1 MISAGADAHRA
12 RWWREAV
19 LYEVYVRS
27 FADADGDGVGDL
39 AGVVNRLPYLAD
51 LGVDAV
57 WVTPFYA
64 SPGADQGYDISDH
77 CRVDPAYGSL
87 DDIQTLIA
95 RAHGLGLRLVIDIV
109 PNHTS
114 VEHPWFVRA
123 RHDPPGSQS
132 RSRYH
137 LQPGRGPDGTL
148 PPNGWQS
155 IFGGPAWT
163 RLPDG
168 EWYLHL
174 FDVSQPDLNWRHPDV
189 VAAFDDVLRFW
200 LDLGV
205 DGIRVDA
212 AGALDKAPDYPDQL
226 VDGSHPYSDRPAVH
240 EIYRHWRALLDGYS
254 PPRYAVA
261 EAWGRPEV
269 AMAYAQPGALDQSF
283 TFDLLGVRWQADEI
297 RALVRRYIDLAAD
310 DDHLPAWIIGS
321 HDVTRAATR
330 WPDGRWLALL
340 MLVMALPGST
350 TLYAGDE
357 LGLPQADVPTQDR
370 RDPTLARSGGKD
382 LGRDGARVPLP
393 WTADPSTAHG
403 FSPIGGDPPWLPQPA
418 GWGDLA
424 VEGQRVRPDSSW
436 WRVREALRRRRE
448 LWCGATTSV
457 EWLFGPPGVLA
468 LRRGSAVCVLSTC
481 EADTDLDVVL
491 LGGRIVH
498 ANVPISGRRL
508 PTSAAVWMIA
518 P

>member
-1 MISAGADAHRA
+1 VQAPGAGPSS
-12 RWWREAV
+12 WWRQAV

-27 FADADGDGVGDL
+27 FADLDGDGVGDL
-39 AGVVNRLPYLAD
+39 AGVVDRLPYLAD

-77 CRVDPAYGSL
+77 CRVDPALGTLVDVDAL
-87 DDIQTLIA
+87 DA
-95 RAHGLGLRLVIDIV
+95 RTHELGLRLVIDIV
-109 PNHTS
+109 PNHVS
-114 VEHPWFVRA
+114 DQHRWFVQA
-123 RHDPPGSQS
+123 RQDAPGSPS
-132 RSRYH
+132 RSRFH
-137 LQPGRGPDGTL
+137 LLPGRGPDGGL

-174 FDVSQPDLNWRHPDV
+174 FDSSQPDLNWSHPEV
-189 VAAFDDVLRFW
+189 VAAFDGILRFW
-200 LDLGV
+200 LDRGV

-212 AGALDKAPDYPDQL
+212 AGALDKAPGYPEETTQ
-226 VDGSHPYSDRPAVH
+226 GPSPFSDRPGVH
-240 EIYRHWRALLDGYS
+240 QIYRRWRALLDEYS

-269 AMAYAQPGALDQSF
+269 AMAYAQPGSLDQSF
-283 TFDLLGVRWQADEI
+283 TFDLLGVPWRADEI
-297 RALVRRYIDLAAD
+297 RDLVSRYLDAAAD
-310 DDHLPAWIIGS
+310 GDHLPAWIIGC

-330 WPDGRWLALL
+330 WPNGRWLALL
-340 MLVMALPGST
+340 LLVLALPGST
-350 TLYAGDE
+350 TVYAGDE
-357 LGLPQADVPTQDR
+357 LGLPEVDVPVPDR
-370 RDPTLARSGGKD
+370 RDPTLARSDGAD

-403 FSPIGGDPPWLPQPA
+403 FSPGEADSPWLPQPA

-424 VEGQRVRPDSSW
+424 VEGQRLRPDSSW
-436 WRVREALRRRRE
+436 RTVREALRRRRE

-457 EWLFGPPGVLA
+457 GWLEDTVPGILA
-468 LRRGSAVCVLSTC
+468 LRRGSAVCVLSTGQ
-481 EADTDLDVVL
+481 ADTDLDAVL
-491 LGGRIVH
+491 PGGRIVH
-498 ANVPISGRRL
+498 ASVPIIGRRL
-508 PTSAAVWMIA
+508 PPSAAVWMLA

>member
-1 MISAGADAHRA
+1 VDETSRS

-19 LYEVYVRS
+19 FYEVYLRS
-27 FADADGDGVGDL
+27 FADLDGDGVGDL
-39 AGVVNRLPYLAD
+39 AGVVDRLPYLAD

-64 SPGADQGYDISDH
+64 SPGADHGYDVSDH
-77 CRVDPAYGSL
+77 CRVDPALGSL
-87 DDIQTLIA
+87 ADVDALVA

-114 VEHPWFVRA
+114 EQHPWFLQARA
-123 RHDPPGSQS
+123 DRPGSPS

-137 LQPGRGPDGTL
+137 LRPGRGPDGSL
-148 PPNGWQS
+148 APNSWQS

-174 FDVSQPDLNWRHPDV
+174 FDSSQPDLNWRHPDV
-189 VAAFDDVLRFW
+189 VASFDHVLRFW
-200 LDLGV
+200 LDRGV

-212 AGALDKAPDYPDQL
+212 AGALDKAPGYPDET
-226 VDGSHPYSDRPAVH
+226 VDGLHPFSDRPAVH
-240 EIYRHWRALLDGYS
+240 DVYRRWRTLLDGYL

-269 AMAYAQPGALDQSF
+269 AMAYAQPGSLDQSF
-283 TFDLLGVRWQADEI
+283 TFDLLGAPWRAADI
-297 RALVRRYIDLAAD
+297 RDLVCRYLDAAAD

-330 WPDGRWLALL
+330 WPEGRWLAFL

-357 LGLPQADVPTQDR
+357 LGLPEADVPVADR
-370 RDPTLARSGGKD
+370 RDPTLERSRGTD

-393 WTADPSTAHG
+393 WTADPLTAHG
-403 FSPIGGDPPWLPQPA
+403 FSPLGATAPWLPQPA
-418 GWGDLA
+418 VWA
-424 VEGQRVRPDSSW
+424 AFSVEGQRLRPGSSW
-436 WRVREALRRRRE
+436 SIVRDALVRRRE
-448 LWCGATTSV
+448 TWIGTTTEVVWMAAPS
-457 EWLFGPPGVLA
+457 GVLA
-468 LRRGSAVCVLSTC
+468 MRRGRSVCVLSTC
-481 EADTDLDVVL
+481 EQDTDLDDVL
-491 LGGRIVH
+491 PGGRVVH
-498 ANVPISGRRL
+498 SSTPISGRLL
-508 PTSAAVWMIA
+508 PPCATVWMLA
-518 P
+518 PG